1 MRKDIAVPQGELES
15 ARLAAE
21 RINNNLDGRKPTY
34 YIETYGC
41 QMNEHDSEKIAGIL
55 ERCGYVPAADKAAAN
70 IIFFNTCCV
79 RDHAEKKVFGNIG
92 ALKKVKDENPSL
104 IIGVCGCMMQQKEV
118 ADKLFKRFPY
128 LDMVF
133 GTNELHMLPNL
144 LEKVLNGERIELVR
158 QMDGEIAEGLPV
170 KRIDSVS
177 QFVTI
182 MYGCNNFCSYCI
194 VPYVRGRERSRSV
207 ESIVNEVKDLASN
220 GVKEITLLG
229 QNVNSYYSE
238 DDNADFPALLRA
250 VCKVDGIER
259 VRFMT
264 SHPKDL
270 SDGLMAAMA
279 EEEKVCPH
287 IHLPVQ
293 SGSDRILKLM
303 NRHYDRE
310 RYFTV
315 VDKLKAAVPGVE
327 LTTDIIVGFPG
338 ETEEDFEATLDMV
351 EKIGYSAAYTFK
363 YSPRTGTKAATM
375 DEQISEEVKKERLMR
390 LNDTVAKGLKA
401 GSGKYIGQEGEVLV
415 EGCDHRGEP
424 MAYGKLPCFKMV
436 YFKGD
441 ESMIGSL
448 RRVRITGIT
457 KNSLVGELI

>member
-1 MRKDIAVPQGELES
+1 MRKDTAVPQGELES

-207 ESIVNEVKDLASN
+207 ESIVNEVKDLAAN

-270 SDGLMAAMA
+270 SDGLIAAMA

>member
-1 MRKDIAVPQGELES
+1 M
-15 ARLAAE
+15 
-21 RINNNLDGRKPTY
+21 
-34 YIETYGC
+34 
-41 QMNEHDSEKIAGIL
+41 
-55 ERCGYVPAADKAAAN
+55 
-70 IIFFNTCCV
+70 
-79 RDHAEKKVFGNIG
+79 
-92 ALKKVKDENPSL
+92 
-104 IIGVCGCMMQQKEV
+104 
-118 ADKLFKRFPY
+118 
-128 LDMVF
+128 
-133 GTNELHMLPNL
+133 
-144 LEKVLNGERIELVR
+144 
-158 QMDGEIAEGLPV
+158 
-170 KRIDSVS
+170 
-177 QFVTI
+177 
-182 MYGCNNFCSYCI
+182 
-194 VPYVRGRERSRSV
+194 
-207 ESIVNEVKDLASN
+207 
-220 GVKEITLLG
+220 LG

-315 VDKLKAAVPGVE
+315 VDKLKTAVPGVE

-375 DEQISEEVKKERLMR
+375 DEQISEEVKKERLKR

-401 GSGKYIGQEGEVLV
+401 GSEKYTILK
-415 EGCDHRGEP
+415 H
-424 MAYGKLPCFKMV
+424 
-436 YFKGD
+436 
-441 ESMIGSL
+441 GSL
-448 RRVRITGIT
+448 P
-457 KNSLVGELI
+457 

>member
-1 MRKDIAVPQGELES
+1 MRKDTAVPQGELES

-207 ESIVNEVKDLASN
+207 ESIVNEVKDLAAN

-270 SDGLMAAMA
+270 SDGLIAAMA

-363 YSPRTGTKAATM
+363 
-375 DEQISEEVKKERLMR
+375 
-390 LNDTVAKGLKA
+390 
-401 GSGKYIGQEGEVLV
+401 
-415 EGCDHRGEP
+415 
-424 MAYGKLPCFKMV
+424 
-436 YFKGD
+436 
-441 ESMIGSL
+441 
-448 RRVRITGIT
+448 
-457 KNSLVGELI
+457 

>member
-1 MRKDIAVPQGELES
+1 MRKDTAVPQGELES

-133 GTNELHMLPNL
+133 GTNEMHMLPNL

-207 ESIVNEVKDLASN
+207 ESIVNEVKDLAAN

-270 SDGLMAAMA
+270 SDGLIAAMA

-375 DEQISEEVKKERLMR
+375 DEQISEEVKKERLKR

-401 GSGKYIGQEGEVLV
+401 GSEKYIGKEGEVLV

-448 RRVRITGIT
+448 RRVRITEIT

>member
-207 ESIVNEVKDLASN
+207 ESIVNEVKDLAAN

-270 SDGLMAAMA
+270 SDGLIAAMA

>member
-1 MRKDIAVPQGELES
+1 
-15 ARLAAE
+15 
-21 RINNNLDGRKPTY
+21 
-34 YIETYGC
+34 
-41 QMNEHDSEKIAGIL
+41 
-55 ERCGYVPAADKAAAN
+55 
-70 IIFFNTCCV
+70 
-79 RDHAEKKVFGNIG
+79 
-92 ALKKVKDENPSL
+92 
-104 IIGVCGCMMQQKEV
+104 
-118 ADKLFKRFPY
+118 
-128 LDMVF
+128 
-133 GTNELHMLPNL
+133 
-144 LEKVLNGERIELVR
+144 
-158 QMDGEIAEGLPV
+158 
-170 KRIDSVS
+170 
-177 QFVTI
+177 
-182 MYGCNNFCSYCI
+182 
-194 VPYVRGRERSRSV
+194 
-207 ESIVNEVKDLASN
+207 
-220 GVKEITLLG
+220 
-229 QNVNSYYSE
+229 
-238 DDNADFPALLRA
+238 
-250 VCKVDGIER
+250 
-259 VRFMT
+259 MT

-270 SDGLMAAMA
+270 SDGLIAAMA

-315 VDKLKAAVPGVE
+315 VDKLKTAVPGVE

-375 DEQISEEVKKERLMR
+375 DEQISEDVKKERLKR

-401 GSGKYIGQEGEVLV
+401 GSEKYIGQEGEVLV

>member
-1 MRKDIAVPQGELES
+1 MRKDTAVPQGELES

-92 ALKKVKDENPSL
+92 ALKKVKDENTSL

-207 ESIVNEVKDLASN
+207 ESIVNEVKDLAAN

-270 SDGLMAAMA
+270 SDGLIAAMA

>member
-1 MRKDIAVPQGELES
+1 MRKDTAVPQGELES

-207 ESIVNEVKDLASN
+207 ESIVNEVKDLAAN

-270 SDGLMAAMA
+270 SDGLIAAMA
-279 EEEKVCPH
+279 EEEKVCTH

>member
-1 MRKDIAVPQGELES
+1 MRKDTAVPQGELES

-207 ESIVNEVKDLASN
+207 ESIVNEVKDLAAN

-270 SDGLMAAMA
+270 SDGLIAAMA

-375 DEQISEEVKKERLMR
+375 DEQISEEVKKERLKR

-401 GSGKYIGQEGEVLV
+401 GSKKYIGQEGEVLV

-448 RRVRITGIT
+448 RRVRITEIT

>member
-1 MRKDIAVPQGELES
+1 MRKDIAVPKSELDS
-15 ARLAAE
+15 ARKAAE
-21 RINNNLDGRKPTY
+21 RINNNLSSRKPAY
-34 YIETYGC
+34 FIETYGC

-55 ERCGYVPAADKAAAN
+55 ESCGYVPSESKAGAN

-92 ALKKVKDENPSL
+92 ALKKAKDEDPSL
-104 IIGVCGCMMQQKEV
+104 IIGVCGCMMQQKAV

-144 LEKVLNGERIELVR
+144 LEKVLEGERVELVR
-158 QMDGEIAEGLPV
+158 DMEGEIAEGLPV
-170 KRIDSVS
+170 KRVEGVS

-207 ESIVNEVKDLASN
+207 KSIVAEVEALS
-220 GVKEITLLG
+220 KEGAKEVTLLG

-238 DDNADFPALLRA
+238 DENADFPALLRA
-250 VCKVDGIER
+250 VCKVEAIER

-270 SDGLMAAMA
+270 SDELIRVMA
-279 EEEKVCPH
+279 EEAKACHH

-303 NRHYDRE
+303 NRHYDRKKYLSIVE
-310 RYFTV
+310 KLNSTV
-315 VDKLKAAVPGVE
+315 PDAE

-338 ETEEDFEATLDMV
+338 ETEEDFEQTLELV
-351 EKIGYSAAYTFK
+351 KEVGYSAAYTFK
-363 YSPRTGTKAATM
+363 YSPRTGTKAAEM
-375 DEQISEEVKKERLMR
+375 PDQIPDDVKKDRLKR
-390 LNDTVAKGLKA
+390 LNDVVAEGLKR
-401 GSGKYIGQEGEVLV
+401 GNDKYIGKEGVVLV
-415 EGCDHRGEP
+415 EGCDRRGEP
-424 MAYGKLPCFKMV
+424 MAFGKLPSFKMV
-436 YFKGD
+436 YFPGD
-441 ESMIGSL
+441 ESLIGTMQN
-448 RRVRITGIT
+448 VRITGT
-457 KNSLVGELI
+457 AKNSLMGELI

>member
-1 MRKDIAVPQGELES
+1 MRKDTAVPQGELES

-207 ESIVNEVKDLASN
+207 ESIVNEVKDLAAN

-270 SDGLMAAMA
+270 SDGLIAAMA

-375 DEQISEEVKKERLMR
+375 DEQISEEVKKERLKR

-401 GSGKYIGQEGEVLV
+401 GSEKYIGQEDEVLV

>member
-1 MRKDIAVPQGELES
+1 MRKDTAVPQGELES

-207 ESIVNEVKDLASN
+207 ESIVNEVKDLAAN

-270 SDGLMAAMA
+270 SDGLIAAMA

-375 DEQISEEVKKERLMR
+375 DEQISEDVKKERLKR

-401 GSGKYIGQEGEVLV
+401 GSEKYIGREGEVLV

>member
-1 MRKDIAVPQGELES
+1 MRKDTAVPQGELES

-207 ESIVNEVKDLASN
+207 ESIVNEVKDLAAN

-270 SDGLMAAMA
+270 SDGLIAAMA
-279 EEEKVCPH
+279 EEEKVCTH

-375 DEQISEEVKKERLMR
+375 DEQISEEVKKERLKR

>member
-1 MRKDIAVPQGELES
+1 MRKDTAVPKGEMES

-21 RINNNLDGRKPTY
+21 RINRNLDGRKPTY

-55 ERCGYVPAADKAAAN
+55 ESCGYVSSADKLSAN

-92 ALKKVKDENPSL
+92 ALKKVKDDNPSL
-104 IIGVCGCMMQQKEV
+104 ILGVCGCMMQQKEV

-128 LDMVF
+128 LDIVF

-170 KRIDSVS
+170 RRIDNVS

-207 ESIVNEVKDLASN
+207 ESIVNEIKRLAAN

-238 DDNADFPALLRA
+238 ADNADFPALLRA
-250 VCKVDGIER
+250 VCRVEGIER

-270 SDGLMAAMA
+270 SNGLIAAMA

-303 NRHYDRE
+303 NRCYDRE
-310 RYFTV
+310 RYFSV

-338 ETEEDFEATLDMV
+338 ETEEDFAATLDMV
-351 EKIGYSAAYTFK
+351 EKMGYSAAYTFK
-363 YSPRTGTKAATM
+363 YSPRKGTKAAEM
-375 DEQISEEVKKERLMR
+375 DEQISEDVKKERLKR
-390 LNDTVAKGLKA
+390 LNSAVEKGLKE
-401 GSGKYIGQEGEVLV
+401 GSKKYIGQEGEVLV
-415 EGCDHRGEP
+415 EGCDHRGET